1 MAGQISESYASPGL
15 RWGLILEDHPG
26 TTFHFELMAGTE
38 IPDVAVPEQYGG
50 RSNFCVA
57 TIRFP
62 VESGLADVVAYKSVP
77 SEGTADEWNVLCTKT
92 LGRALKRAGYPDD
105 LHDLKALVLWRQRN
119 AEVAAIAV
127 GGGQLALG
135 SGAEVT
141 AALEAAAV
149 SDPSAVAGD
158 DGETVVAD
166 ADDDQVRDAMRRAD
180 DGLLGTVRDRFAGLS
195 GDEQGQVRGLLRP
208 DGINPIKPATVGE
221 AEAVFAA
228 IAAVQ
233 GVVDSTGE
241 IVDAVI
247 VSDDPP
253 EDEWPEGTADIIEL
267 TAGFEGKD
275 RKLWVG
281 FLATMTLGADA
292 HPATWSDKQRSA
304 ALDWLD
310 ESPAGDES

>member
-1 MAGQISESYASPGL
+1 MAATISESYASPGL

-50 RSNFCVA
+50 ARDFCVA

-62 VESGLADVVAYKSVP
+62 ADSGLADVVAYKSVP

-119 AEVAAIAV
+119 AEVAAIAT
-127 GGGQLALG
+127 GGTQLAIG
-135 SGAEVT
+135 TGEAVT
-141 AALEAAAV
+141 AALEAAGV

-158 DGETVVAD
+158 DGETVVAET
-166 ADDDQVRDAMRRAD
+166 DDEVREAMRRAD
-180 DGLLGTVRDRFAGLS
+180 DALLGDVRERFSALAGGEQKQVRDMLS
-195 GDEQGQVRGLLRP
+195 S
-208 DGINPIKPATVGE
+208 DGINPIRPATVGD
-221 AEAVFAA
+221 AETVLAA

-233 GVVDSTGE
+233 GVDAGTGE
-241 IVDAVI
+241 IVEAEI
-247 VSDDPP
+247 VADDPP
-253 EDEWPEGTADIIEL
+253 EAEWPEGTADIVEL
-267 TAGFEGKD
+267 TAGLEGKD

-281 FLATMTLGADA
+281 FLATMVLAADA
-292 HPATWSDKQRSA
+292 HPATWTDKQRSA

-310 ESPAGDES
+310 ETPAEGES